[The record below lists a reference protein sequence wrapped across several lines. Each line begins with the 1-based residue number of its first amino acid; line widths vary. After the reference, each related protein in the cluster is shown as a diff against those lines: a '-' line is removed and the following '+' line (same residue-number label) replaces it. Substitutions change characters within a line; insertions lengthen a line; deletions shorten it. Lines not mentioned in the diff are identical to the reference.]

1 MSSLCSCFAAAL
13 LLFTASAAAAQA
25 DLAARLK
32 DAQAL
37 MDSGNVAGAVT
48 SLEAVVAVAPASFE
62 ARLMLG
68 RALDLEGQHAAAR
81 KHLEEA
87 LRIAPDDQRLPA
99 LTALGISY
107 AFESKPDES
116 ARYYQRAFDAE
127 IQADDRAGAA
137 GLANA
142 LGRIY
147 LESGNLQKAEQWYT
161 TGYETAKKIPEL
173 PASQS
178 ALWDLRWHHAL
189 GRIAARRG
197 NRAAAL
203 KHAAEVRALLDK
215 GGNDNQRPSYPY
227 LVGYIEFFSKD
238 YRRAVAELTKGD
250 QEDPFVLGLI
260 AQAYQRVG
268 DREKAAEYA
277 RRVMASPTHS
287 INSAFARPLARASL
301 R

>member
-1 MSSLCSCFAAAL
+1 MLSLCTCFAAAL
-13 LLFTASAAAAQA
+13 LFFTVSSAAVQA

-37 MDSGNVAGAVT
+37 MDSGDVAGAVK
-48 SLEAVVAVAPASFE
+48 SLEAMVAVAPASFE

-68 RALDLEGQHAAAR
+68 RALDLEGQHGAAR
-81 KHLEEA
+81 KQLEEA

-127 IQADDRAGAA
+127 MQADDRAGAA

-161 TGYETAKKIPEL
+161 TGHETAKKIPDL
-173 PASQS
+173 PAPQS
-178 ALWDLRWHHAL
+178 VLWDLRWQHAL

-203 KHAAEVRALLDK
+203 KHAAEVQALLDK
-215 GGNDNQRPSYPY
+215 GGNDNQRPAYPY

-238 YRRAVAELTKGD
+238 YRQAVAELSKGD

-260 AQAYQRVG
+260 AQAYQRLG